1 MCYHRC
7 MIRVY
12 VISSAKGFS
21 QSIKAKLQKR
31 DANGRFS
38 KPHQNHPLVSF
49 YYPMR
54 ETPWNSK
61 LRQVRLISATATHL
75 TGLEVTKVGSKY
87 KYQFK
92 KFLQPKVS
100 EFKVQEFNPASMS

>member
-1 MCYHRC
+1 MR
-7 MIRVY
+7 IY

-31 DANGRFS
+31 EKNGRFA

-49 YYPMR
+49 YYPMS
-54 ETPWNSK
+54 EMPWNSK
-61 LRQVRLISATATHL
+61 LRQVRLIAATPTHL
-75 TGLEVTKVGSKY
+75 VGLEVTKVGTKT

-100 EFKVQEFNPASMS
+100 EFKVQEFNPASVS